1 MNEPS
6 ISTSPWPTVVRDAVD
21 AGTVAG
27 AAASLA
33 GAGVPIFP
41 CTPGAKQPL
50 TAHGFKSASTDPE
63 QIRRWWAKSPTAN
76 IGIPTGAVSGIAV
89 VDVDV
94 HDASSGFAAFD
105 RAQRASLVDKWD
117 LLVRTPSGGL
127 HAYFSPTR
135 PQMRSWSLPT
145 QHLDFRGDGGY
156 IVAPPSRIT
165 TPTGERAY
173 ELIAVAQHQSRPL
186 DADRLRTFLEPRRA
200 VRPPASLTCDG
211 VRPDRLAAW
220 VANRPEGARNQGLFW
235 AACRMAETGH
245 RFDVALA
252 TLGDAA
258 RTTGL
263 SDRESESTIRSA
275 YRIAARLGPRQD
287 LGSRPDPTRQSEAV
301 AI

>member
-6 ISTSPWPTVVRDAVD
+6 ISAARWPGVLREAASAGTLAEASAAMANAGIPVFPCVRD
-21 AGTVAG
+21 
-27 AAASLA
+27 
-33 GAGVPIFP
+33 
-41 CTPGAKQPL
+41 AKQPL
-50 TAHGFKSASTDPE
+50 TAHGFKSATTDVGQVRSWWEASPE
-63 QIRRWWAKSPTAN
+63 AN

-89 VDVDV
+89 VDVDL
-94 HDASSGFAAFD
+94 HEGGSGFGAFD
-105 RAQRASLVDKWD
+105 RAQRAGLVDAWE

-127 HAYFSPTR
+127 HAYFAPAK
-135 PQMRSWSLPT
+135 PQMRSWSLPA

-165 TPTGERAY
+165 TPIGERVY
-173 ELIAVAQHQSRPL
+173 DLIAIAQHEPRLL
-186 DADRLRTFLEPRRA
+186 DADRLRTFLEPPRA
-200 VRPPASLTCDG
+200 VRPPASLTREG
-211 VRPDRLAAW
+211 VHPDRIAAW

-275 YRIAARLGPRQD
+275 YRIAARLGPRRD